1 MPQEELL
8 ALGKEDPALARLGG
22 INGTNCQRIVGHKLS
37 EAGGVSCNAL
47 GEQFKVSQVIAEV
60 VGDAHTVLVGM
71 GEAKL
76 KGTKEARTAG
86 DGSAHEVEF
95 TKDPL
100 PCLDAD
106 MLLATEVIED
116 GKDPCFVVV
125 SEFECALGGIEH
137 PAQDFFSLHPAAIPF
152 QHFLF

>member
-1 MPQEELL
+1 M
-8 ALGKEDPALARLGG
+8 
-22 INGTNCQRIVGHKLS
+22 
-37 EAGGVSCNAL
+37 
-47 GEQFKVSQVIAEV
+47 

-76 KGTKEARTAG
+76 KSTKEARTAR

-106 MLLATEVIED
+106 TLLATEVIKD
-116 GKDPCFVVV
+116 GKNPCFMAV
-125 SEFECALGGIEH
+125 SEFQGALGGVEH
-137 PAQDFFSLHPAAIPF
+137 PAQDFLSLCPTPISFWHLLF
-152 QHFLF
+152 GDSFLPVVWSVISGLCEHAVHGMQNTAVDVLTK